1 MQLEG
6 IDEDGRTKIDISEL
20 RTEIERLREA
30 HKQGQLTDDF
40 NPALLVSNA
49 LTSQGNSNRQK
60 KSGRRKKK
68 SKSGNGD
75 EETGDM
81 DNDAGIKDPAPI
93 PEFGGDLV
101 AALDAQNVNGISH
114 GNNARQ
120 RTANFGGAVYEEQ
133 DE

>member
-6 IDEDGRTKIDISEL
+6 IDEDGGTKIDISEL

-49 LTSQGNSNRQK
+49 LTSQGNSHRQK
-60 KSGRRKKK
+60 KTGRRKKK

-81 DNDAGIKDPAPI
+81 DNDAGVKDPAPYI
-93 PEFGGDLV
+93 ELGSNLASAVD
-101 AALDAQNVNGISH
+101 ALYVKDFSH
-114 GNNARQ
+114 GNNPRQ
-120 RTANFGGAVYEEQ
+120 KTANFGGAV
-133 DE
+133 

>member
-6 IDEDGRTKIDISEL
+6 IDEDGGTKIDISEL

-49 LTSQGNSNRQK
+49 LTSQNNSHRQK

-81 DNDAGIKDPAPI
+81 ENDAGNNDPVPYT
-93 PEFGGDLV
+93 ELGTDLV
-101 AALDAQNVNGISH
+101 AAVDALNANNFSQ
-114 GNNARQ
+114 GNNGRQ
-120 RTANFGGAVYEEQ
+120 KTANFGGLVYEEH